1 MKKIFKFSVADFL
14 FGLFLPEEYDIKG
27 KLLPLLPFYIEEDT
41 NTGFLFVIDC
51 ENGEDVPVKAEQR
64 LLEESEND
72 MGHICLMTDADHF
85 SVSFSQVA
93 GGKKHWLCWDKMFSD
108 IKAYLCWE
116 DSYADQVLLSMVR
129 VIFSQVILTE
139 NAVALHASA
148 VMLGGHGFLFMGS
161 SGTGKSTHADLWRA
175 HFPDCELINDDNPI
189 LKIENEQVWIYGSP
203 WSGKRNCYRKVKY
216 PVKGI
221 ARLKQ
226 SPQNLFC
233 EQTGVAAFLQLLP
246 GASVIKQDKQR
257 YNALCGTLV
266 QISMNVAI
274 GVMEC
279 LPNQEAAQ
287 ICKDNLN
294 K

>member
-1 MKKIFKFSVADFL
+1 
-14 FGLFLPEEYDIKG
+14 
-27 KLLPLLPFYIEEDT
+27 
-41 NTGFLFVIDC
+41 
-51 ENGEDVPVKAEQR
+51 
-64 LLEESEND
+64 
-72 MGHICLMTDADHF
+72 
-85 SVSFSQVA
+85 
-93 GGKKHWLCWDKMFSD
+93 
-108 IKAYLCWE
+108 
-116 DSYADQVLLSMVR
+116 MVR

-148 VMLGGHGFLFMGS
+148 VMLGGRAFLFMGS

-175 HFPDCELINDDNPI
+175 HFPGCELINDDNPI
-189 LKIENEQVWIYGSP
+189 LKIEKEQVWIYGSP
-203 WSGKRNCYRKVKY
+203 WSGKRHCFRNVKL

-233 EQTGVAAFLQLLP
+233 EKSGVDAFLQLLP
-246 GASVIKQDKQR
+246 GASVIKQDKER

-266 QISMNVAI
+266 RISTQVSV

-287 ICKDNLN
+287 ICMDNLN